1 MAVGERRGQP
11 PVRADEL
18 QPVRVEDLHRVER
31 RHAVAEHPH
40 DVDRV
45 AGRPDA
51 EQRGDDVRRRGD
63 EPQPRGGHH
72 GERALAADQQLRE
85 VVAGVV
91 LQQAGETP
99 QDAAVGEHRLDAHD
113 LGAHRP
119 VPQDLRAARVRRDHA
134 ADGRAAARAV
144 IDAEGE
150 PGRGGVLLEALERHP
165 RTGGHLGRDR
175 VDGAERVEPC
185 EREDDLAP
193 ARHPRADEPG
203 VAALGH
209 HRHAGLVARRQHL
222 RHLVRAAGPDD
233 ERGRSA
239 EAARAVAAVRRAELR
254 IVEDVGRSD
263 DRGETALEGR
273 RRHQQDPN
281 LCLTVLQVTVG
292 GEGRPQGNGSA
303 EGSERELWTTT
314 SRLSFSPA
322 AARSRAGLPRWRRS
336 PTSRRA
342 STPRARS
349 TAARRSAGGSRS

>member
-1 MAVGERRGQP
+1 MTSTASPVDPMPSSAVTTCAGAGTSRS
-11 PVRADEL
+11 RA
-18 QPVRVEDLHRVER
+18 
-31 RHAVAEHPH
+31 AVTTASVPSLPTSE
-40 DVDRV
+40 
-45 AGRPDA
+45 
-51 EQRGDDVRRRGD
+51 
-63 EPQPRGGHH
+63 
-72 GERALAADQQLRE
+72 LRE

-91 LQQAGETP
+91 LEQAGETP
-99 QDAAVGEHRLDAHD
+99 DDATVGEHRLDAHD

-144 IDAEGE
+144 VDAEGE

-165 RTGGHLGRDR
+165 RAGGHLGRDR

-193 ARHPRADEPG
+193 ARHPPADEPG

-222 RHLVRAAGPDD
+222 RHLARAAGPDD
-233 ERGRSA
+233 QRGRSA
-239 EAARAVAAVRRAELR
+239 EAAGAVAAVRRADLR

-281 LCLTVLQVTVG
+281 LCQTV
-292 GEGRPQGNGSA
+292 
-303 EGSERELWTTT
+303 
-314 SRLSFSPA
+314 
-322 AARSRAGLPRWRRS
+322 
-336 PTSRRA
+336 
-342 STPRARS
+342 
-349 TAARRSAGGSRS
+349 